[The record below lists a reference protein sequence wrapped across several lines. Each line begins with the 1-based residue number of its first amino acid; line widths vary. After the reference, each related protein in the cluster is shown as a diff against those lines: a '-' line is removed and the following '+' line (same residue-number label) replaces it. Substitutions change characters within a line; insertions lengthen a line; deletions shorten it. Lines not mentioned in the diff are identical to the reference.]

1 LATSFSNIGAAY
13 DTVRDEQTALQYY
26 NKALPLQIA
35 ASDKHGQGIT
45 LRNIGVVYDKLNE
58 KQKALDYYNQALPLL
73 RAVGD
78 KQLVEEVLGQISE
91 IQHEIRDLNAKP

>member
-1 LATSFSNIGAAY
+1 MTPPVMNKLRSST
-13 DTVRDEQTALQYY
+13 

-35 ASDKHGQGIT
+35 ASDKHGQGVT
-45 LRNIGVVYDKLNE
+45 LRNIGVVYDKLHE

-78 KQLVEEVLGQISE
+78 KKLAEEVLGQISE
-91 IQHEIRDLNAKP
+91 IQRQIHDLNAKP